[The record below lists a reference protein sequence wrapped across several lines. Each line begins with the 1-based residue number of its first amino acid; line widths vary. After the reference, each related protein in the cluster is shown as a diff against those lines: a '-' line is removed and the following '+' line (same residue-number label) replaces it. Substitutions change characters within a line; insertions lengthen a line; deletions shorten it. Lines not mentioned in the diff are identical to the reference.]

1 MVAAT
6 LLRGLWLSM
15 YVAVE
20 YGERVVGVYVG
31 LAVQGG

>member
-1 MVAAT
+1 MVAGT
-6 LLRGLWLSM
+6 LLRCLLVCT

-20 YGERVVGVYVG
+20 YGETVVGVYVG